1 MFALPKQSEA
11 QACAPELEASPGTD
25 SDDAEEE
32 HSEAARRRGESAK
45 GPQLKSGES
54 GNGRGADDQ
63 AKSRADELLH
73 RDLG

>member
-1 MFALPKQSEA
+1 
-11 QACAPELEASPGTD
+11 LEASPDADG
-25 SDDAEEE
+25 DDAEDE
-32 HSEAARRRGESAK
+32 HAEAAGRRGGNAK

-54 GNGRGADDQ
+54 GNGGRADDQ